1 MSNEIN
7 DSLTIRRRESLRR
20 SICAAYRFCIA
31 ARSCT
36 WHFGHPTQHGSS
48 APETRTVPLESHT
61 EPTPPLLSLTEDV
74 ADKLRDLIVRGEL
87 EPGQHLVE
95 RRLCAQLEVSRT
107 PMREALKLLKQDGL
121 VEIFRN
127 RGARVTP
134 YTADDAVNLF
144 EVLSALEGQAAARA
158 AARISADELS
168 DLQFKHD
175 EMARHHAEENL
186 DPYFALN
193 TQIHDA
199 VVRIA
204 DNPFIVTS
212 RRRLM
217 LLARRGRYM
226 AIFNRDR
233 WGQSLSEHEDLMT
246 FLEKGNGDA
255 AKAVWEK
262 HLLNTG
268 LSVKLALAAENGA

>member
-1 MSNEIN
+1 M
-7 DSLTIRRRESLRR
+7 
-20 SICAAYRFCIA
+20 
-31 ARSCT
+31 
-36 WHFGHPTQHGSS
+36 
-48 APETRTVPLESHT
+48 
-61 EPTPPLLSLTEDV
+61 TEDV
-74 ADKLRDLIVRGEL
+74 ADKLRDLIVRGRL
-87 EPGQHLVE
+87 QPGEHLVE
-95 RRLCAQLEVSRT
+95 RKLCAELEVSRT

-134 YTADDAVNLF
+134 YTIDDAANLF
-144 EVLSALEGQAAARA
+144 EVISALEGQAAARA
-158 AARISADELS
+158 AARISATELS
-168 DLQFKHD
+168 DLQFQHD
-175 EMARHHAEENL
+175 EMARHHADENL

-193 TQIHDA
+193 TLIHDT

-204 DNPFIVTS
+204 NNPFIVTS
-212 RRRLM
+212 RHRLM

-246 FLEKGNGDA
+246 ALENGNADE

-268 LSVKLALAAENGA
+268 LSVKTALTADSAV